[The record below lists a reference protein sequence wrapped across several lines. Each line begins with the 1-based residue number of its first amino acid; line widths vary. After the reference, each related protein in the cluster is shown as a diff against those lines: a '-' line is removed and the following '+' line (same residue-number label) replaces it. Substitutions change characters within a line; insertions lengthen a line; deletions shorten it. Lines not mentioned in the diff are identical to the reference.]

1 MIITEI
7 KELDKKKKKIFIDG
21 ECAFALY
28 NGEIRK
34 YQLKEDKELSSEDY
48 EEILHEILDKR
59 AKKRILYLLSDS
71 AKTEYQ
77 LRKKLRNNFY
87 PESSINVAIDYA
99 KSYKYINDLDYARQY
114 IECKKN
120 KLSKRQIESKL
131 KERGIPENILKLVFE
146 GLHINEEEII
156 QAYLKKKNIDVESI
170 TPEEKKKVY
179 GYFIRKGFSYEEIFK
194 VF

>member
-34 YQLKEDKELSSEDY
+34 YQLKEDRELSIEEY

-59 AKKRILYLLSDS
+59 AKKRILYLLNDS
-71 AKTEYQ
+71 AKTEHQ
-77 LRKKLRNNFY
+77 LRQKLKEGFY
-87 PESSINVAIDYA
+87 PDSSIDVAIEYA

-114 IECKKN
+114 AECKKE
-120 KLSKRQIESKL
+120 KLSKKQIKFKL
-131 KERGIPENILKLVFE
+131 KERGVEERIIRLVFE
-146 GLHINEEEII
+146 ELEIDESEII
-156 QAYLKKKNIDVESI
+156 SSYLKKKNIVVDSI
-170 TPEEKKKVY
+170 TLEEKKKIY
-179 GYFIRKGFSYEEIFK
+179 AYFIRKGFSYEEILKNF
-194 VF
+194 